1 MVAYTS
7 EAVRIWRKVAA
18 IERQIAEATS
28 YQPERRAQL
37 EDERDELLIKLVERE
52 GARDRRVLAARQS

>member
-1 MVAYTS
+1 M
-7 EAVRIWRKVAA
+7 AA